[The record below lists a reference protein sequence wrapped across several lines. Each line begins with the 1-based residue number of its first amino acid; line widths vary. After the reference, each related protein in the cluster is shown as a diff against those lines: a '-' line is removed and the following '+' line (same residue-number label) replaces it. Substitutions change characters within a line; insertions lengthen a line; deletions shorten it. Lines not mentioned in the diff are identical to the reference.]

1 MSLNTP
7 MLNSDSV
14 SPLVLG
20 EPMDGGTGS
29 SLGWVAVRCLYLS
42 QAYAWASCG
51 PLQVTHWLS
60 FVSGGIV
67 PHTLDPALLRP
78 GRLDRKVEFGF
89 PDLES
94 RMQIFKIHTRTMNC
108 ERDIRFELLARLCPN
123 STVPTFF

>member
-67 PHTLDPALLRP
+67 LSLIILVASH
-78 GRLDRKVEFGF
+78 
-89 PDLES
+89 S
-94 RMQIFKIHTRTMNC
+94 RS
-108 ERDIRFELLARLCPN
+108 
-123 STVPTFF
+123 STIAAWAIGP